1 MAAEDGH
8 GGKRPETVWDRF
20 QADCHLYELTVGEAA
35 AAIVAGPVRWDALDE
50 WRAAGGVDGDPYA
63 VCRYAWGPLR
73 ARVELTAAELLD
85 RYLAG
90 DADLRLYR
98 MVADYGEGPT
108 EFIWPDQSRIC
119 CGFETGYGGVA
130 APVSIHGWGRP
141 HVSLSASGRCCRIC
155 GTGYIGRLLTRRRL
169 DSDETAPL
177 GTVEALDAL
186 PPAALTA
193 IARDGAD
200 AVVGDLGR

>member
-1 MAAEDGH
+1 MH
-8 GGKRPETVWDRF
+8 WLETNKSSLQQTQCDS
-20 QADCHLYELTVGEAA
+20 
-35 AAIVAGPVRWDALDE
+35 GPARWDALDE

-108 EFIWPDQSRIC
+108 EFIWPDQTRIC
-119 CGFETGYGGVA
+119 CGFETGYGDVA
-130 APVSIHGWGRP
+130 APVRIHGWGHP

-155 GTGYIGRLLTRRRL
+155 GTTYIGRLLTRRRL

-177 GTVEALDAL
+177 GTVETLDAL
-186 PPAALTA
+186 SPAALTA

-200 AVVGDLGR
+200 AVACDLSR